1 MLTVPVFLRISSVVL
16 YFSARILSFTAM
28 RVSSRVRHIGLANLK
43 NCGSSFSSWRAQ
55 KWCADIDTAAFN
67 SMTDSIS
74 TWIALWTNQL
84 SLPPAI
90 FQRQQMEC
98 ESAIATISEAGGIFS
113 SIHDLYTFKS
123 KDTRRRYFSP
133 YRPTI
138 FLWRIHSFTPRIF
151 SLNGRFLQYFQP
163 ILNFPHGEVEKV
175 WPSFSIFIPKIRA
188 LTTRDSV
195 PLLSN

>member
-1 MLTVPVFLRISSVVL
+1 
-16 YFSARILSFTAM
+16 
-28 RVSSRVRHIGLANLK
+28 
-43 NCGSSFSSWRAQ
+43 
-55 KWCADIDTAAFN
+55 
-67 SMTDSIS
+67 MTDSIS

-98 ESAIATISEAGGIFS
+98 ESAIATTSLAGGMFS

-123 KDTRRRYFSP
+123 KVTHRRYFSR

-151 SLNGRFLQYFQP
+151 SLNDRFLHHFQP
-163 ILNFPHGEVEKV
+163 IFNFPHGELEKV
-175 WPSFSIFIPKIRA
+175 WPSFSTFIPEVRA
-188 LTTRDSV
+188 LTTRDSGH
-195 PLLSN
+195 LLSN